1 MIKKIIKS
9 IKTKLE
15 KKNTTNL
22 DWRIKLKTTK
32 TLTKRPRRK
41 LEIKRRRP
49 KLKNIIYAK
58 LELRT
63 KLKIKKIS
71 QKNQEKN

>member
-1 MIKKIIKS
+1 
-9 IKTKLE
+9 
-15 KKNTTNL
+15 
-22 DWRIKLKTTK
+22 LKTTK

-63 KLKIKKIS
+63 NLKIKKIS
-71 QKNQEKN
+71 QKNQEKKLEIKAIRTSYWN